1 MKRLLLL
8 IILLLPLVGAA
19 QQLNYSVFFDRY
31 ENDKEFRTV
40 VLGRKMMEMMSEQTS
55 DREMRRTLAGIEHI
69 KVISTSTYNE
79 SFVADARAVTSSSSY
94 KLVSSVSEGGR
105 EVSFYLH
112 TSESRS
118 ALNRLLMLSFS
129 DEEWVV
135 MGIYGQFDVR
145 NISRLTQIRPKT
157 K

>member
-19 QQLNYSVFFDRY
+19 QQLNYSGFFDRY
-31 ENDKEFRTV
+31 ENNKEFRTV

-105 EVSFYLH
+105 EVSFYVLN
-112 TSESRS
+112 SKEGK
-118 ALNRLLMLSFS
+118 NRLLMLSFS

>member
-19 QQLNYSVFFDRY
+19 QQLNYSGFFDRY

-105 EVSFYLH
+105 EVSFYVLN
-112 TSESRS
+112 TREGK
-118 ALNRLLMLSFS
+118 NRLLMLSFS
-129 DEEWVV
+129 DDEWVV

>member
-1 MKRLLLL
+1 M
-8 IILLLPLVGAA
+8 LLLPLVGAA
-19 QQLNYSVFFDRY
+19 QQLNYSGFFDRY
-31 ENDKEFRTV
+31 ENNKEFRTV

-105 EVSFYLH
+105 EVSFYVLN
-112 TSESRS
+112 TREGK
-118 ALNRLLMLSFS
+118 NRLLMLSFS

>member
-1 MKRLLLL
+1 M
-8 IILLLPLVGAA
+8 ILPLLSAA
-19 QQLNYSVFFDRY
+19 QTLTYSGFFDRY
-31 ENDKEFRTV
+31 EGNKELRTV

-55 DREMRRTLAGIEHI
+55 DREMRRTLQGIEHI

-79 SFVADARAVTSSSSY
+79 NFVADARAVISSPNY
-94 KLVSSVSEGGR
+94 KMVSSISEGGR
-105 EVSFYLH
+105 EVSFYVLN
-112 TSESRS
+112 SKEGK
-118 ALNRLLMLSFS
+118 NRLLMLSFS

-145 NISRLTQIRPKT
+145 NISQLTQLRPKT

>member
-1 MKRLLLL
+1 M
-8 IILLLPLVGAA
+8 LLLPLVGAA
-19 QQLNYSVFFDRY
+19 QQLNYSGFFDRY

-105 EVSFYLH
+105 EVSFYVLN
-112 TSESRS
+112 TREGK
-118 ALNRLLMLSFS
+118 NRLLMLSFS

-135 MGIYGQFDVR
+135 MGIYGQFDLR

>member
-19 QQLNYSVFFDRY
+19 QQLNYSGFFDRY

-79 SFVADARAVTSSSSY
+79 SFVADARAVTSSPSY

-105 EVSFYLH
+105 EVSFYVLN
-112 TSESRS
+112 TREGK
-118 ALNRLLMLSFS
+118 NRLLMLSFS

>member
-19 QQLNYSVFFDRY
+19 QQLNYSGFFDRY

-69 KVISTSTYNE
+69 KVISTSTYNKR
-79 SFVADARAVTSSSSY
+79 FVADARAVTSSSSY

-105 EVSFYLH
+105 EVSFYVLN
-112 TSESRS
+112 SREGK
-118 ALNRLLMLSFS
+118 NRLLMLSFS

>member
-1 MKRLLLL
+1 M
-8 IILLLPLVGAA
+8 LLLPLVGAA
-19 QQLNYSVFFDRY
+19 QEVFYTSFFNRY
-31 ENDKEFRTV
+31 ENNKEFRTV

-69 KVISTSTYNE
+69 KVISTSTYNKR
-79 SFVADARAVTSSSSY
+79 FVTDAQFLADQF
-94 KLVSSVSEGGR
+94 KLISTISEGGR
-105 EVSFYLH
+105 EVSFYVLN
-112 TSESRS
+112 TREGK
-118 ALNRLLMLSFS
+118 NRLLMLSFS

-135 MGIYGQFDVR
+135 MGIYGQFDLR

>member
-19 QQLNYSVFFDRY
+19 QQLNYSGFFDRY

-79 SFVADARAVTSSSSY
+79 SFVADARAVTSSPSY

-105 EVSFYLH
+105 EVSFYVLN
-112 TSESRS
+112 TREGK
-118 ALNRLLMLSFS
+118 NRLLMLSFS
-129 DEEWVV
+129 DDEWVV

>member
-1 MKRLLLL
+1 M
-8 IILLLPLVGAA
+8 LLLPLVGAA
-19 QQLNYSVFFDRY
+19 QEFSYTSFFNLY
-31 ENDKEFRTV
+31 ENNKEFRTV

-55 DREMRRTLAGIEHI
+55 DREMRRTLAGIDHI

-79 SFVADARAVTSSSSY
+79 SFVADARAVISSSSY

-105 EVSFYLH
+105 EVSFYVFN
-112 TSESRS
+112 SKEGK
-118 ALNRLLMLSFS
+118 NRLLMLSFS
-129 DEEWVV
+129 DDEWVV

>member
-19 QQLNYSVFFDRY
+19 QQLNYSGFFDRY

-79 SFVADARAVTSSSSY
+79 RFVTDARAVTSSSSY

-105 EVSFYLH
+105 EVSFYVLN
-112 TSESRS
+112 TREGK
-118 ALNRLLMLSFS
+118 NRLLMLSFS

-135 MGIYGQFDVR
+135 MGIYGQFDLR

>member
-19 QQLNYSVFFDRY
+19 QQLNYSGFFDRY

-79 SFVADARAVTSSSSY
+79 SFVADARAVATSSNY
-94 KLVSSVSEGGR
+94 KLISSVSEGGR
-105 EVSFYLH
+105 EVSFYVLN
-112 TSESRS
+112 TREGK
-118 ALNRLLMLSFS
+118 NRLLMLSFS

>member
-1 MKRLLLL
+1 M
-8 IILLLPLVGAA
+8 LLLPLVGAA
-19 QQLNYSVFFDRY
+19 QQLNYSGFFDRY

-79 SFVADARAVTSSSSY
+79 SFVADARAVTSSPSY

-105 EVSFYLH
+105 EVSFYVLN
-112 TSESRS
+112 TREGK
-118 ALNRLLMLSFS
+118 NRLLMLSFS

>member
-19 QQLNYSVFFDRY
+19 QQLNYSGFFDRY

-79 SFVADARAVTSSSSY
+79 SFVADARAVTSSPSY

-105 EVSFYLH
+105 EVSFYVLN
-112 TSESRS
+112 TREGK
-118 ALNRLLMLSFS
+118 NRLLMLSFS

-135 MGIYGQFDVR
+135 MGIYGQFDLR

>member
-31 ENDKEFRTV
+31 ENNKEFRTV

-105 EVSFYLH
+105 EVSFYVLN
-112 TSESRS
+112 TKEGK
-118 ALNRLLMLSFS
+118 NRLLMLSFS
-129 DEEWVV
+129 DKEWVV

>member
-19 QQLNYSVFFDRY
+19 QQLNYSGFFDRY

-105 EVSFYLH
+105 EVSFYVLN
-112 TSESRS
+112 TKEGK
-118 ALNRLLMLSFS
+118 NRLLMLSFS

>member
-1 MKRLLLL
+1 M
-8 IILLLPLVGAA
+8 LLPLVGAA
-19 QQLNYSVFFDRY
+19 QQLNYSGFFDRY

-105 EVSFYLH
+105 EVSFYVLN
-112 TSESRS
+112 TKEGK
-118 ALNRLLMLSFS
+118 NRLLMLSFS

>member
-19 QQLNYSVFFDRY
+19 QQLNYSGFFDRY

-105 EVSFYLH
+105 EVSFYVLN
-112 TSESRS
+112 TREGK
-118 ALNRLLMLSFS
+118 NRLLMLSFS

>member
-1 MKRLLLL
+1 M
-8 IILLLPLVGAA
+8 LLLPLVGAA
-19 QQLNYSVFFDRY
+19 QQLNYSGFFDRY

-79 SFVADARAVTSSSSY
+79 RFVADARAVTSSSSY

-105 EVSFYLH
+105 EVSFYVLN
-112 TSESRS
+112 TREGK
-118 ALNRLLMLSFS
+118 NRLIMLSFS

-135 MGIYGQFDVR
+135 MGIYGQFDLR

>member
-19 QQLNYSVFFDRY
+19 QQLNYSGFFDRY

-79 SFVADARAVTSSSSY
+79 SFVTDARAVTSSSSY

-105 EVSFYLH
+105 EVSFYVLN
-112 TSESRS
+112 TREGK
-118 ALNRLLMLSFS
+118 NRLLMLSFS

>member
-19 QQLNYSVFFDRY
+19 QQLNYSGFFDRY

-79 SFVADARAVTSSSSY
+79 SFVADARAVTSSPSY

-105 EVSFYLH
+105 EVSFYVLN
-112 TSESRS
+112 SKEGK
-118 ALNRLLMLSFS
+118 NRLLMLSFS

-135 MGIYGQFDVR
+135 MGIYGQFDLR

>member
-1 MKRLLLL
+1 M
-8 IILLLPLVGAA
+8 LLPLVGAA
-19 QQLNYSVFFDRY
+19 QQLNYSGFFDRY
-31 ENDKEFRTV
+31 ENNKEFRTV

-105 EVSFYLH
+105 EVSFYVLN
-112 TSESRS
+112 TREGK
-118 ALNRLLMLSFS
+118 NRLLMLSFS

>member
-8 IILLLPLVGAA
+8 IMLLLPLVGAA
-19 QQLNYSVFFDRY
+19 QQLNYSGFFDRY

-105 EVSFYLH
+105 EVSFYVLN
-112 TSESRS
+112 TREGK
-118 ALNRLLMLSFS
+118 NRLLMLSFS

-135 MGIYGQFDVR
+135 MGIYGQFDLR

>member
-19 QQLNYSVFFDRY
+19 QQLNYSGFFDRY

-79 SFVADARAVTSSSSY
+79 SFVADARAVTSSTSY

-105 EVSFYLH
+105 EVSFYVLN
-112 TSESRS
+112 SKEGK
-118 ALNRLLMLSFS
+118 NRLLMLSFS
-129 DEEWVV
+129 DDEWVV
-135 MGIYGQFDVR
+135 MGIYGQFDLR

>member
-19 QQLNYSVFFDRY
+19 QQLNYSGFFDRY

-79 SFVADARAVTSSSSY
+79 SFVTDARAVTSSSSY

-105 EVSFYLH
+105 EVSFYVLN
-112 TSESRS
+112 TREGK
-118 ALNRLLMLSFS
+118 NRLLMLSFS

-135 MGIYGQFDVR
+135 MGIYGQFDVH

>member
-19 QQLNYSVFFDRY
+19 QQLNYSGFFDRY

-79 SFVADARAVTSSSSY
+79 SFVTDARAVTSSSSY

-105 EVSFYLH
+105 EVSFYV
-112 TSESRS
+112 
-118 ALNRLLMLSFS
+118 LNTREGKNRMLMLSFS

>member
-8 IILLLPLVGAA
+8 IMLLLPLVGAA
-19 QQLNYSVFFDRY
+19 QQLNYSGFFDRY

-79 SFVADARAVTSSSSY
+79 RFVADARAVTSSSSY

-105 EVSFYLH
+105 EVSFYVLN
-112 TSESRS
+112 TREGK
-118 ALNRLLMLSFS
+118 NRLLMLSFS

-135 MGIYGQFDVR
+135 MGIYGQFDLR

>member
-19 QQLNYSVFFDRY
+19 QQLNYSGFFDRY

-79 SFVADARAVTSSSSY
+79 SFVADARAVTSSTSY

-105 EVSFYLH
+105 EVSFYVLS
-112 TSESRS
+112 TREGK
-118 ALNRLLMLSFS
+118 NRLLMLSFS

>member
-1 MKRLLLL
+1 M
-8 IILLLPLVGAA
+8 LLLPLVSAA
-19 QQLNYSVFFDRY
+19 QQLNYSGFFDRY

-105 EVSFYLH
+105 EVSFYVLN
-112 TSESRS
+112 TREGK
-118 ALNRLLMLSFS
+118 NRLLMLSFS
-129 DEEWVV
+129 DDEWVV

>member
-8 IILLLPLVGAA
+8 IMLLLPLVGAA
-19 QQLNYSVFFDRY
+19 QQLNYSGFFDRY

-105 EVSFYLH
+105 EVSFYVLN
-112 TSESRS
+112 TREGK
-118 ALNRLLMLSFS
+118 NRLLMLSFS

>member
-19 QQLNYSVFFDRY
+19 QQLNYSGFFDRY

-105 EVSFYLH
+105 EVSFYVLN
-112 TSESRS
+112 TKEGK
-118 ALNRLLMLSFS
+118 NRLLMLSFS
-129 DEEWVV
+129 DKEWVV

>member
-1 MKRLLLL
+1 M
-8 IILLLPLVGAA
+8 LLLPLVGAA
-19 QQLNYSVFFDRY
+19 QEVFYTSFFNRY
-31 ENDKEFRTV
+31 ENNKEFRTV

-79 SFVADARAVTSSSSY
+79 SFVTDARAVTSSSSY

-105 EVSFYLH
+105 EVSFYVLN
-112 TSESRS
+112 TREDK
-118 ALNRLLMLSFS
+118 NRLLMLSFS